1 MGLAIIISLIVIVL
15 DQLSKY
21 WILNNLALYESIPI
35 IKDFFSLFH
44 IRNSGAAW
52 GILSDQS
59 WGIYIL
65 TIISISASIF
75 IFYLIYIND
84 IKPVRITLALILGGS
99 IGNLIDRIRFNNVV
113 DFLSFTFGD
122 YQFPTFN
129 VADSAIVVGAICLTL
144 YLIFKPEKLKNI
156 KLTNK
161 TSTSSVVK
169 SGFESEDSFTEFK
182 QSYEIE
188 AELDS
193 VTAMNNKI
201 NSIDKVSETK
211 TKDE

>member
-1 MGLAIIISLIVIVL
+1 MP
-15 DQLSKY
+15 Y
-21 WILNNLALYESIPI
+21 
-35 IKDFFSLFH
+35 
-44 IRNSGAAW
+44 
-52 GILSDQS
+52 
-59 WGIYIL
+59 
-65 TIISISASIF
+65 SIF
-75 IFYLIYIND
+75 NFQT
-84 IKPVRITLALILGGS
+84 R
-99 IGNLIDRIRFNNVV
+99 
-113 DFLSFTFGD
+113 
-122 YQFPTFN
+122 
-129 VADSAIVVGAICLTL
+129 
-144 YLIFKPEKLKNI
+144 KLKNI